1 MDVLLPAGVT
11 DGGPSLRSGYEMV
24 CNKYLA
30 NITTGSR
37 IAGAFVLLA
46 TVPFSTS
53 FFLIY
58 TYCGFT
64 DVIDGKIVRKLNT
77 DGRIGAMLDS
87 IADMLLFIAVS
98 INIIPPIAKDLS
110 IWSVHA
116 IVWIALIRVTAYIV
130 GKIKFR
136 RYTSL
141 HTILNK
147 MTGAALFAAPYLM
160 VIIKTELICLILC
173 IVAGLSSVE
182 ELLCEMRMKEYNP
195 NVKSMIKL

>member
-1 MDVLLPAGVT
+1 M
-11 DGGPSLRSGYEMV
+11 RSRCEIV
-24 CNKYLA
+24 CNRYLA

-64 DVIDGKIVRKLNT
+64 DVIDGKIARKLNT

-87 IADMLLFIAVS
+87 IADMLLFMGVS
-98 INIIPPIAKDLS
+98 IKIIPPIANDLS
-110 IWSVHA
+110 IWSAHA
-116 IVWIALIRVTAYIV
+116 IAWIALIRVTAYIV
-130 GKIKFR
+130 GTIKFR
-136 RYTSL
+136 QYTSL

-147 MTGAALFAAPYLM
+147 MTGVALFAVPYLM